1 MTVRT
6 VSSRPLVMRDAAH
19 RARVKTVLDAV
30 RATCDAA
37 ARREKD
43 PVSFV
48 HRFAVRADRELV
60 GLLAA
65 SLAFGNVTTIRQKL
79 EEILARLE
87 RMPKKGSLAERC
99 DHLPTLLGALEGF
112 VHRLFRGEDV
122 ARLLYGAR
130 VCQREGGSLEATF
143 SSALSRAR
151 AEGLAEE
158 DLVWEGAASLV
169 DAIRTHG
176 GLDLPTTRRGPRHL
190 LPDLRAGGGGKRFF
204 LFLRWMVRPAD
215 GIDLGVWSVPSR
227 VLECPVDTHILKLG
241 RNLGFTVRNDAGK
254 RTVQDITRALR
265 LFDAEDPVKYDFSL
279 CHLGMSVRCR
289 ERYVPEVCSGCA
301 AREACRHAR
310 KAEARAKPRS

>member
-1 MTVRT
+1 
-6 VSSRPLVMRDAAH
+6 MRDAAH
-19 RARVKTVLDAV
+19 RARVKAVLDAV

-48 HRFAVRADRELV
+48 HRFAARADRELV

-79 EEILARLE
+79 EEVLE
-87 RMPKKGSLAERC
+87 RLDRVPGKAASIADRC
-99 DHLPTLLGALEGF
+99 DDLPTLLGALEGF

-130 VCQREGGSLEATF
+130 VSQREQGSLEVTF
-143 SSALSRAR
+143 GRALERAR
-151 AEGLAEE
+151 IEGLGETE
-158 DLVWEGAASLV
+158 LVWEAAASLV

-204 LFLRWMVRPAD
+204 LFLRWMVRAED
-215 GIDLGVWSVPSR
+215 GIDLGVWRVPAR
-227 VLECPVDTHILKLG
+227 LLECPVDTHILKLG
-241 RNLGFTVRNDAGK
+241 RNLGLTARKDAGK

-265 LFDAEDPVKYDFSL
+265 LFDADDPVKYDFSL

-289 ERYVPEVCSGCA
+289 ERFVPEVCSGCA
-301 AREACRHAR
+301 ARDACRHAR
-310 KAEARAKPRS
+310 KADSRANPGRR